1 MTLPST
7 WIGIDV
13 SKAWLDIAGPARL
26 LRIDNTAEAIG
37 RWIDQLAEPGILV
50 VFEATGH
57 YDRLLRR
64 QLAARGIA
72 MTRVNPQRARDFARA
87 SGRLAKTDRLDAGM
101 LAEMGRALC
110 LKADPLGDEVIER
123 LALLNKRRDQLVG
136 MRAQERNRL
145 SEGDDE
151 VIAVGIARHVAWLD
165 AEIAGTE
172 KAIKTL
178 VEHSPAIREREKLMR
193 SMPGVGPVTAAT
205 LTALLPELGTISNKA
220 AAMLAGL
227 APVNSDSGLR
237 RGQRAIRGGRRRVR
251 QALYMAAVTNIRHAS
266 PLRGFY
272 DRLRLRGKPPKVA
285 LIALARKILTI
296 LNAIARYGQPFH
308 A

>member
-1 MTLPST
+1 MNIPSS

-13 SKAWLDIAGPARL
+13 SKHWLDIAEPGRR
-26 LRIDNTAEAIG
+26 LRIDNTTEAVSE
-37 RWIDQLAEPGILV
+37 WIDRLAEPDVLV

-57 YDRLLRR
+57 YDRLLRHR
-64 QLAARGIA
+64 LAARGIA
-72 MTRVNPQRARDFARA
+72 MARVNPQRARDYARA
-87 SGRLAKTDRLDAGM
+87 SGRLAKTDRLDADM

-110 LKADPLGDEVIER
+110 LEADAPGTEALEN

-136 MRAQERNRL
+136 MRTQERNRAG
-145 SEGDDE
+145 EVGDE
-151 VIAVGIARHVAWLD
+151 AIAAGIGRHIAWLD
-165 AEIAGTE
+165 AEIAETA
-172 KAIKTL
+172 KAIDAL
-178 VEHSPAIREREKLMR
+178 VKACPEISAREKLMR

-205 LTALLPELGTISNKA
+205 LSALLPELGTISNKSV
-220 AAMLAGL
+220 AMLAGL
-227 APVNSDSGLR
+227 APVNSDSGAR

-251 QALYMAAVTNIRHAS
+251 QALYMVAVTSIAHAS

-272 DRLRLRGKPPKVA
+272 DRLRQCGKPAKVA

-296 LNAIARYGQPFH
+296 LNAILRSKAPFH